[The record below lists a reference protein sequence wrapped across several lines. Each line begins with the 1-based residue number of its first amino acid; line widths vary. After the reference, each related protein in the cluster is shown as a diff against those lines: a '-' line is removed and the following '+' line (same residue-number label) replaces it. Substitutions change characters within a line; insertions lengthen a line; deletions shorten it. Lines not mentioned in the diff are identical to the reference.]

1 MARKRP
7 LRKTPGEEAPEKEAP
22 EVTFQSKN
30 GNLLWYSSTQDRGG
44 RARVENIVRMTPGP
58 TRYATSRVDD
68 IKSSFQLFLP
78 ESIVEII
85 MEMTNLEGRRVFAD
99 TWKALDQP
107 KKNKN
112 VSLMSTL
119 HKDAAV
125 RTAEHRKPH
134 IILDYNRNK
143 GGVDCLD
150 KAAVALGDLYRKH
163 PVLYNSSIVC
173 SFEPKVIY
181 RMRQTD
187 PEVVTAL
194 THRPWSMSRRGDGT
208 PHFASPWK
216 HQWMTL
222 LDILLDWAHHHLL
235 WKLCGIS
242 AFLIQKDFVSPDY
255 VQYWAKRGV
264 QVVAWTV
271 NKDVEKQ
278 YYQEVLQVNYIT
290 DSLVE
295 DCEPHY

>member
-1 MARKRP
+1 
-7 LRKTPGEEAPEKEAP
+7 
-22 EVTFQSKN
+22 
-30 GNLLWYSSTQDRGG
+30 
-44 RARVENIVRMTPGP
+44 
-58 TRYATSRVDD
+58 
-68 IKSSFQLFLP
+68 
-78 ESIVEII
+78 
-85 MEMTNLEGRRVFAD
+85 
-99 TWKALDQP
+99 
-107 KKNKN
+107 
-112 VSLMSTL
+112 
-119 HKDAAV
+119 
-125 RTAEHRKPH
+125 
-134 IILDYNRNK
+134 
-143 GGVDCLD
+143 
-150 KAAVALGDLYRKH
+150 
-163 PVLYNSSIVC
+163 
-173 SFEPKVIY
+173 
-181 RMRQTD
+181 
-187 PEVVTAL
+187 
-194 THRPWSMSRRGDGT
+194 MSRRGDGT

-242 AFLIQKDFVSPDY
+242 AFLIQKDFVSPVRDY